1 MLWLFILL
9 LNGGINYMTTINK
22 LQQALNSA
30 KSLQADLKTFSMDT
44 ENQQAKQMFNQLA
57 TNLENTVQMLQSRV
71 DFVNSEE
78 PQYLQESMGMQQNQ
92 QQNQQQ
98 NKSNQNKLQ

>member
-1 MLWLFILL
+1 
-9 LNGGINYMTTINK
+9 MTTINK

-30 KSLQADLKTFSMDT
+30 KSLQTDLKGFSMDT
-44 ENQQAKQMFNQLA
+44 EDQQAKQMFNQLS

-78 PQYLQESMGMQQNQ
+78 PQYLQQSMGMQQ
-92 QQNQQQ
+92 Q
-98 NKSNQNKLQ
+98 NKNNQNKPQ

>member
-1 MLWLFILL
+1 
-9 LNGGINYMTTINK
+9 MTTVNK
-22 LQQALNSA
+22 LEQALNSA

-44 ENQQAKQMFNQLA
+44 ENQQAQQMFNQLS

-78 PQYLQESMGMQQNQ
+78 PQYLQEAMGMQPQNNQ
-92 QQNQQQ
+92 QQNNQQQ
-98 NKSNQNKLQ
+98 NKLQ

>member
-1 MLWLFILL
+1 MYI
-9 LNGGINYMTTINK
+9 MTTINK

-30 KSLQADLKTFSMDT
+30 KSLQTDLKGFSMDT
-44 ENQQAKQMFNQLA
+44 EDQQAKQMFNQLS

-78 PQYLQESMGMQQNQ
+78 PQYLQQSMGMQQ
-92 QQNQQQ
+92 Q
-98 NKSNQNKLQ
+98 NKNNQNKPQ

>member
-1 MLWLFILL
+1 
-9 LNGGINYMTTINK
+9 MTTVNK
-22 LQQALNSA
+22 LEQALNSA

-44 ENQQAKQMFNQLA
+44 ENQQAQQMFNQLS

-78 PQYLQESMGMQQNQ
+78 PQYLQEAMGMQPQN
-92 QQNQQQ
+92 NQQQ
-98 NKSNQNKLQ
+98 NKLQ

>member
-1 MLWLFILL
+1 
-9 LNGGINYMTTINK
+9 MTTVNK

-30 KSLQADLKTFSMDT
+30 KSLQADLKSFSMDT

-57 TNLENTVQMLQSRV
+57 SDLENTVQMLQART

-78 PQYLQESMGMQQNQ
+78 PQYLQESLGMESQA
-92 QQNQQQ
+92 NQQQ
-98 NKSNQNKLQ
+98 NKNNQNKMQ